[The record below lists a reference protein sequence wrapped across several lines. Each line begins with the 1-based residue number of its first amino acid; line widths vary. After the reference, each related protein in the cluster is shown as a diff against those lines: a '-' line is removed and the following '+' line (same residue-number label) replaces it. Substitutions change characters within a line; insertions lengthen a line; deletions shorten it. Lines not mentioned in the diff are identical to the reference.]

1 MVGKSKK
8 SAPAPESGVAAS
20 SEKWEVIF
28 HDEFLPEFR
37 AFDLDVRR
45 ELAAAARAIEL
56 AGPKTGRPHVD
67 TLKGSKHDN
76 MKELRFKANNGA
88 EIWRAAF
95 AFDPQRKAYVLVAGD
110 KQGKDEDAFYK
121 SLIKTADKRFDA
133 HLKKLAKTKKESP

>member
-1 MVGKSKK
+1 MAGKFKK
-8 SAPAPESGVAAS
+8 SSPAPETAAQAR

-67 TLKGSKHDN
+67 TLNGSKHDN
-76 MKELRFKANNGA
+76 MKELRFKAHDGS

-110 KQGKDEDAFYK
+110 KQGQDESEFYK
-121 SLIKTADKRFDA
+121 KLIKTADKRFDA
-133 HLKKLAKTKKESP
+133 HLKSLAKAKKESP

>member
-1 MVGKSKK
+1 MAAKSKK
-8 SAPAPESGVAAS
+8 SSSAPRTAAQAS

-37 AFDLDVRR
+37 AFDPDVRL
-45 ELAAAARAIEL
+45 ELAAAAKAIEL

-67 TLKGSKHDN
+67 TLNGSKHDN
-76 MKELRFKANNGA
+76 MKELRFKAHNGA

-110 KQGKDEDAFYK
+110 KQGQDEAAFYK
-121 SLIKTADKRFDA
+121 TLIKTADKRFDA
-133 HLKKLAKTKKESP
+133 HLKKLAKAMKESP